1 MTPREALDK
10 YGRVYKLGHVASGS
24 DLCVHLRPDCPAVTV
39 DRAARA
45 IDHPRR
51 LPLRCSLCAACDPD
65 HEVRMS
71 PDYEVPAIEDDDDR
85 PAWAPAPEVSA
96 DD

>member
-1 MTPREALDK
+1 MTPREALAQ
-10 YGRVYKLGHVASGS
+10 YGRVYQLGNVAGGS
-24 DLCVHLRPDCPAVTV
+24 DLCVHLRADCSAVTV
-39 DRAARA
+39 DREADR

-65 HEVRMS
+65 REVRMS
-71 PDYEVPAIEDDDDR
+71 PDYGDVPAIEDHDDR
-85 PAWAPAPEVSA
+85 PAWAPAEVS